1 MEKHSWRWFNA
12 GGSWQVDL
20 RSGEDIANLCRL
32 DRKHFLVMSMPV
44 GNLRFDDRTL
54 KFLDADRDGRIKI
67 DEVLGAIE
75 FLKARDVDLGALF
88 APSEADRVRL
98 KEVMDKEENLASQE
112 PGESDRKALA
122 EWEDRI
128 SSKDVSFLGDDTAQ
142 AYKAFIAVQ
151 DVAEK
156 YFTPAEDAP
165 IVMEAPEKPLPLD
178 ERINPKFRE
187 AVLEFRAKCV
197 APVLGDMVEMDRLS
211 WKKLAGMF
219 LAYGK
224 VLDSKPV
231 MNADLLSRLEDE
243 EKVLRYKL
251 YLLEFLE
258 NFVNMKRLYSEKDAA
273 IFQMGALRI
282 DAKELELCFAVDGDA
297 AHQALSGR
305 SNCCVLYV
313 KLTRPA
319 DKAQRSICAVVTAG
333 TIAGLYAGRNGVFT
347 DCSGS
352 EWEACITKVVEAQVS
367 LAEAFWMP
375 WRKLG
380 EGVGAMI
387 KKFFGDRESAGAKSL
402 QGASRGVEAGGA
414 ALASSVA
421 AIGIGIGM
429 VGAAAASVMAAVSK
443 MDAWRFSLS
452 LAALVLVVSLPSVVL
467 TWFKLRRRD
476 LGAILNAGGWA
487 VNRTMGF
494 SMARARLFTKCAK
507 RPACKLCI
515 ALVVAVILAVASY
528 VCWMR
533 YFSCPALCKNTA
545 VEVSAEG
552 IEK

>member
-1 MEKHSWRWFNA
+1 MKNCSWKWFNA
-12 GGSWQVDL
+12 GGSWQIDL

-44 GNLRFDDRTL
+44 SNLRFDSRTL
-54 KFLDADRDGRIKI
+54 KFLDADKDGRIRI

-75 FLKARDVDLGALF
+75 FLKERGVDFGELF
-88 APSEADRVRL
+88 APSEADRERL
-98 KEVMDKEENLASQE
+98 KEVMAKEGDLASQE
-112 PGESDRKALA
+112 PSAEDRKALA
-122 EWEDRI
+122 EWEERI
-128 SSKDVSFLGDDTAQ
+128 ASKEVSFLGEDTAQ
-142 AYKAFIAVQ
+142 AYKAFLAVQ

-165 IVMEAPEKPLPLD
+165 LVMEEPEKPLPLD

-187 AVLEFRAKCV
+187 AILEFRAKCV
-197 APVLGDMVEMDRLS
+197 APILGDMAELSRLS
-211 WKKLAGMF
+211 WQKISGMF

-224 VLDSKPV
+224 ALDSKPV

-243 EKVLRYKL
+243 EKILRYKL

-258 NFVNMKRLYSEKDAA
+258 NFVSMKRLYSEKDTA
-273 IFQMGALRI
+273 IFQMGTLRI
-282 DAKELELCFAVDGDA
+282 DAKEMNLCFAVEGDG

-313 KLTRPA
+313 KIVRPA
-319 DKAQRSICAVVTAG
+319 DKEARSICAVVTAG
-333 TIAGLYAGRNGVFT
+333 TISGLYVGRNGVFT
-347 DCSGS
+347 DCNGS
-352 EWEACITKVVEAQVS
+352 EWEATITKIIEAQVS

-380 EGVGAMI
+380 EGVGAMV
-387 KKFFGDRESAGAKSL
+387 KKFFGDRASAGEKSL

-429 VGAAAASVMAAVSK
+429 VGAAAASIMAAISK
-443 MDAWRFSLS
+443 MDAWKFSLS

-494 SMARARLFTKCAK
+494 SMARARAFTKCAK
-507 RPACKLCI
+507 RPVCKCCVV
-515 ALVVAVILAVASY
+515 LVVLCLLAVAAY
-528 VCWMR
+528 VFWTR
-533 YFSCPALCKNTA
+533 YYA
-545 VEVSAEG
+545 
-552 IEK
+552 